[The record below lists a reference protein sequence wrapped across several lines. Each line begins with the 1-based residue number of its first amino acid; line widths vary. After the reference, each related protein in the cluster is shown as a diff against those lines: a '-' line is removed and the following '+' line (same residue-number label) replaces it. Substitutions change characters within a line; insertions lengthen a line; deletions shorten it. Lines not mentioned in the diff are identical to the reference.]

1 MKNPL
6 HSLLIKPEE
15 LRTKANEI
23 RRSGTRRGEYSGF
36 ESLDKIFTAKK
47 GFPLFIAGAPHS
59 GKSQVVKQLAINWAT
74 ELGWKGILYMGE
86 EGSAVDL
93 LLDLVEVKTGKSARL
108 NDADADESKTP
119 ISSDEFEYTIHWL
132 DQHFTIIDPEKAVD
146 VASWT
151 YDTFNELLKEAGD
164 FDFSVLD
171 PFNDLDRDMELR
183 DDLWLTKVLKDV
195 RIAARRSN
203 RVDVIVNHIA
213 KTQHDGKTSNGM
225 PVSKPARPNEWAG
238 GQTWYRRAFTMLLVY
253 RPPEHELIDFCPFDE
268 AGEGYHVGPG
278 EMWIQN
284 QKAKPKGSGKLGWA
298 RLYYDTSRNQVFE
311 LDETGPNGRW
321 TLGPEQK
328 VNRYYSGQLKAH
340 RASQGGQGNTLTTQD
355 AQDNPNKLLF

>member
-1 MKNPL
+1 MNSMKNPL
-6 HSLLIKPEE
+6 HSLLLSPSD
-15 LRTKANEI
+15 LREQANTI
-23 RRSGTRRGEYSGF
+23 RRTGTRRGEYSGF

-59 GKSQVVKQLAINWAT
+59 GKSQVVKQLAVNWAT

-108 NDADADESKTP
+108 NDADADTRKTA
-119 ISSDEFEYTIHWL
+119 IDSDEFERTIYWL
-132 DQHFTIIDPEKAVD
+132 DEHFTIIDPERAVD
-146 VASWT
+146 MPNWT
-151 YDTFNELLKEAGD
+151 FDTFRELLEEAGD

-171 PFNDLDRDMELR
+171 PFNDLDRDLELR

-195 RIAARRSN
+195 RVASRRAN

-213 KTQHDGKTSNGM
+213 KTSHDGKTQNGM

-238 GQTWYRRAFTMLLVY
+238 GQTWFRRAFTMLLVY
-253 RPPEHELIDFCPFDE
+253 RPPADEVIDFCPFDE
-268 AGEGYHVGPG
+268 AGEGYRVGPG

-284 QKAKPKGSGKLGWA
+284 QKAKPKGSGQLGWA
-298 RLYYDTSRNQVFE
+298 RMYYDPIKNRVFE

-321 TLGPEQK
+321 TLDSDQK
-328 VNRYYSGQLKAH
+328 VKRYYAGELKEYREKH
-340 RASQGGQGNTLTTQD
+340 GLDDSNTGSPDEPQD
-355 AQDNPNKLLF
+355 LLF